1 MKLDRNEKLG
11 YSIKLDQNVIIDGI
25 LALKSKH
32 KFTNYFFKKYL
43 NESHIKIMLIN
54 SLEPFIGE
62 LVNDISDFIELGFSI
77 ENKNVK
83 ITFEVLNFFKHNINF
98 ESEEARNNWLVKLDN
113 IEKVTLENIFN
124 QIEQLKLES
133 GIISIV
139 EDFVIREID
148 GLIDKQKSLPKTKE
162 EFEILEDKILIDL
175 YGINAN
181 TIKKDMYKIGDVAE
195 VKSEG

>member
-11 YSIKLDQNVIIDGI
+11 YSIKIDQNAIIDGI
-25 LALKSKH
+25 LQLKSKH

-43 NESHIKIMLIN
+43 NESHVKIMLIN

-62 LVNDISDFIELGFSI
+62 LVNDISDFIELGFAI

-83 ITFEVLNFFKHNINF
+83 ITFEILNFFKHNLDF
-98 ESEEARNNWLVKLDN
+98 KSEEERNNWLVTLDN

-124 QIEQLKLES
+124 QIEQLKLET

-139 EDFVIREID
+139 EDFLIREID
-148 GLIDKQKSLPKTKE
+148 GMIDRQKTLPKTKE
-162 EFEILEDKILIDL
+162 EIEKLEDNVLIDL

-181 TIKKDMYKIGDVAE
+181 VIKKDLYKIGDVAE
-195 VKSEG
+195 IKNES